1 MENTQPMKTKNELE
15 LQAGISDA
23 STKSG
28 VVADTESGASMN
40 SSAATPATTLS
51 ASTKT
56 WTSAALAELKLKAGL
71 VAGALAEFQAAGG
84 LVAEKNIEFEPGRF
98 SVKLYLVAEG
108 LNIKV
113 EKTPDGLD
121 FLVAAPSGIVAIADK

>member
-15 LQAGISDA
+15 LQAGIWDA
-23 STKSG
+23 WKKSG
-28 VVADTESGASMN
+28 IVEDTESGAFMN
-40 SSAATPATTLS
+40 SSAATPATTLN

-84 LVAEKNIEFEPGRF
+84 IVAEKNIEHESGKF

-121 FLVAAPSGIVAIADK
+121 FLVAAPSGIVAEEAK